1 MPTEDTRPQVA
12 VYGVV
17 RPLSERDRL
26 AQALA
31 VRWAIT
37 GGYKAI
43 EYVDEARPR
52 EGKASAWDRLLE
64 DIAKGLFYGV
74 VMWQESKGM
83 LDYCSQYDTGFVF
96 LDNVFGSLQ
105 GMPSMGRKVR
115 LT

>member
-1 MPTEDTRPQVA
+1 MPNEDTRPKVA

-17 RPLSERDRL
+17 HSERDSL
-26 AQALA
+26 AQGLA
-31 VRWAIT
+31 VQWAFG

-43 EYVDEARPR
+43 EYVDKATPR

-83 LDYCSQYDTGFVF
+83 LDYCSQYNTRFAL
-96 LDNVFGSLQ
+96 LDNVL
-105 GMPSMGRKVR
+105 RA
-115 LT
+115 